1 MELNFLD
8 GELNYEV
15 TRDSYALVEDD
26 IIKVVPRCLG
36 SNFVLYFQV
45 ILEYYLTFVELNT

>member
-45 ILEYYLTFVELNT
+45 ILEYFYLDL